1 MQAGVSFGNGSPG
14 PVNFGLDGG
23 RTLQLGGTSTAMS
36 ASNGGIATID
46 LNATNP
52 NSGLSDAGSGTLT
65 ILSGATFNDETT
77 TTTGLN
83 ILASPRSSDTGST
96 AAVNNEGTFTKAGR
110 RRLRRSPRCSTTPA
124 RWTSR
129 AEHLCLQARSSS
141 SGGTIS
147 VTGGGAVEV
156 GTNAASVAGAVHV
169 AGAASVQGF
178 GTINAA
184 VVNDAS
190 IMATGGTLHI
200 LGAVSGTGSFS
211 INNSAA
217 LDLGASVAATETLT
231 FSGSQG
237 TLQFDN
243 NAASFGATVSGVT
256 SSGNVIDFSKINPI
270 QASVSYNPTT
280 DVLVVSDATHTATIN
295 VVGGIPTG
303 DTFAPTADG
312 SGGTKV
318 FIAPNQPVISG
329 PLTGTVQVDGSMV
342 AQGHLTASNSIVGD
356 TQTWSIVG
364 GTPDHSANYQVAVD
378 DLKVEKILPG
388 DTTYTTLFDDQ
399 FNGAAPPGGPTLLQG
414 NGSSNPFSVTA
425 GDWVTGTDASGRSV
439 AILDTTH
446 ARSAGVPFF
455 GEVANVLTDN
465 DPATPANGL
474 RIGQSFRESAVF
486 DLSAAANI
494 DIGVS
499 YGIRL
504 AARQLTFNGGAT
516 DQPGTEVVDLRIVRV
531 DPATN
536 NGSSFLIQLQERNY
550 AAGTNT
556 NVPATILQSINLNPA
571 AADDQILLQLT
582 HNGPTSGADTG
593 LVNASFSL
601 LKPDPSNPGSEIVDG
616 SPVNFT
622 NTGKIFDNEDWV
634 RPSIVLSA
642 NGIQTPAPNA
652 DSIMFGQYGAL
663 DLAQDGTWTYG
674 LSNGQAQG
682 IPDGTLAHDTF
693 NVQVTDGHGGT
704 DTKVID
710 VTVAKPSHLWGDTKF
725 PAVVAGQHVFSLNP
739 QANFLGG
746 FLALDL
752 VTTTNFNPNSQA
764 AFQQTRT
771 ATMLDSFFLP
781 DQSPA
786 PVIFDTSTVTPP
798 SRSFLIAPNVNVAGV
813 LTPEAI
819 EVHITQA
826 NPDGTGSNIIN
837 RDLITGGNGGLQVNA
852 LAPVGDQSTTSKTI
866 YNLTESYRTSDGTA
880 SGTLTSYDVAWD
892 QYDSSAPTPTYHVYF
907 QTFNPD
913 NSALAASPVLTA
925 IAMNNGTLPAWFFR
939 SAFGEYGIAY
949 TEFEQCPECE
959 PRPDRAD
966 LRPRSRHRLHGEW
979 CAGSRNAQL
988 VHQSRP
994 FGAPRRRQPHY
1005 AADHSIDQPIPR
1017 ADRAAA

>member
-1 MQAGVSFGNGSPG
+1 M
-14 PVNFGLDGG
+14 
-23 RTLQLGGTSTAMS
+23 
-36 ASNGGIATID
+36 
-46 LNATNP
+46 
-52 NSGLSDAGSGTLT
+52 
-65 ILSGATFNDETT
+65 
-77 TTTGLN
+77 
-83 ILASPRSSDTGST
+83 
-96 AAVNNEGTFTKAGR
+96 
-110 RRLRRSPRCSTTPA
+110 
-124 RWTSR
+124 
-129 AEHLCLQARSSS
+129 
-141 SGGTIS
+141 
-147 VTGGGAVEV
+147 
-156 GTNAASVAGAVHV
+156 
-169 AGAASVQGF
+169 QGF

-642 NGIQTPAPNA
+642 NGIQAPAPNA

-826 NPDGTGSNIIN
+826 NRTARAQTS
-837 RDLITGGNGGLQVNA
+837 
-852 LAPVGDQSTTSKTI
+852 STAT
-866 YNLTESYRTSDGTA
+866 
-880 SGTLTSYDVAWD
+880 
-892 QYDSSAPTPTYHVYF
+892 
-907 QTFNPD
+907 
-913 NSALAASPVLTA
+913 
-925 IAMNNGTLPAWFFR
+925 
-939 SAFGEYGIAY
+939 
-949 TEFEQCPECE
+949 
-959 PRPDRAD
+959 
-966 LRPRSRHRLHGEW
+966 
-979 CAGSRNAQL
+979 
-988 VHQSRP
+988 
-994 FGAPRRRQPHY
+994 
-1005 AADHSIDQPIPR
+1005 
-1017 ADRAAA
+1017 

>member
-1 MQAGVSFGNGSPG
+1 MVNNAGTFTKSGSAATSTISTLFNNTGTVDVQSGTLNLSGGGTDVGATYKGPGTVNFSGGTRTLDAASSITGNATFSGGQTTVNGGTGTGLLTVTGGTATFNGAVTTGALTQTGGELNGSGSLTVTGTGSLLTAGTESGSGTTIVQAGVSFGNGSPG

-36 ASNGGIATID
+36 ASNGGTATID

-52 NSGLSDAGSGTLT
+52 NTGLSDAGSGTLT

-83 ILASPRSSDTGST
+83 ILATPRSSDTGST
-96 AAVNNEGTFTKAGR
+96 AAVNNAGTFTKSGSAATSTISTLFNNTGTVDVESGALMFAGS
-110 RRLRRSPRCSTTPA
+110 LV
-124 RWTSR
+124 
-129 AEHLCLQARSSS
+129 EL
-141 SGGTIS
+141 GGTIS

-156 GTNAASVAGAVHV
+156 RTNAASVAGAVHV

-342 AQGHLTASNSIVGD
+342 AQGHLTASDSIVGD

-593 LVNASFSL
+593 LVTRRSHCSSQIPAIPAARSSMGRR
-601 LKPDPSNPGSEIVDG
+601 ST
-616 SPVNFT
+616 SP
-622 NTGKIFDNEDWV
+622 
-634 RPSIVLSA
+634 
-642 NGIQTPAPNA
+642 TPAR
-652 DSIMFGQYGAL
+652 SS
-663 DLAQDGTWTYG
+663 T
-674 LSNGQAQG
+674 
-682 IPDGTLAHDTF
+682 
-693 NVQVTDGHGGT
+693 
-704 DTKVID
+704 
-710 VTVAKPSHLWGDTKF
+710 
-725 PAVVAGQHVFSLNP
+725 
-739 QANFLGG
+739 
-746 FLALDL
+746 
-752 VTTTNFNPNSQA
+752 
-764 AFQQTRT
+764 TRT
-771 ATMLDSFFLP
+771 GYARASCSLP
-781 DQSPA
+781 
-786 PVIFDTSTVTPP
+786 
-798 SRSFLIAPNVNVAGV
+798 
-813 LTPEAI
+813 
-819 EVHITQA
+819 
-826 NPDGTGSNIIN
+826 TG
-837 RDLITGGNGGLQVNA
+837 
-852 LAPVGDQSTTSKTI
+852 
-866 YNLTESYRTSDGTA
+866 
-880 SGTLTSYDVAWD
+880 
-892 QYDSSAPTPTYHVYF
+892 
-907 QTFNPD
+907 
-913 NSALAASPVLTA
+913 
-925 IAMNNGTLPAWFFR
+925 
-939 SAFGEYGIAY
+939 
-949 TEFEQCPECE
+949 
-959 PRPDRAD
+959 
-966 LRPRSRHRLHGEW
+966 SRHRRPMRTASCSGNT
-979 CAGSRNAQL
+979 ARSTSR
-988 VHQSRP
+988 RT
-994 FGAPRRRQPHY
+994 APGHMVCPTARRRESRTERSPTTR
-1005 AADHSIDQPIPR
+1005 STSR
-1017 ADRAAA
+1017 